1 MKKFVIP
8 ALVLCCCLIFAAA
21 CAGPE
26 DDRDTY
32 AVTFVATYYG
42 IVGSEEWGKWE
53 RFLGE
58 DFGDWHPEWEE
69 EKKGIGKYDDDDGR
83 EMPIGDVDVW
93 RSIPFTKTEQTNTL
107 GRLSNLPSPPDGFR
121 EDHEFLGWVTSGGT
135 SVTTQTVFS
144 ADTSVFAR
152 WKGDENADV
161 FQPGYVA
168 RELAG
173 IPAKVLAG
181 GASFTYTIEVSK
193 NETLPPQTMDYGYG
207 GRRVYIILQGR
218 PTNGVYPIITLSGL
232 GSLFDI
238 YNNVT
243 LELRNIWL
251 SGGERN
257 SKALLTVNSGG
268 RLIIG
273 QNAQDK
279 TLIFNNASEDTDAG
293 GAITVFG
300 GGECVMNGGELS
312 ENTSLDSTREIGF
325 RGIGGAGVNV
335 RGEGALFIM
344 NGGKIHRNSTP
355 EDGGGVMVF
364 RYGTFIMNGGE
375 IYDNYALFGGGV
387 QTFMGLFIMN
397 GGKIYKNMANDG
409 GGVFVNRNRNTWTN
423 DSYDPRKPDNPPK
436 GIPGHDE
443 SLVVNDPANKQ
454 GFYFHGG
461 EIYDNSVANA
471 GGGVAN
477 SWHSFTYMTGGIISD
492 NRGWEVA
499 GVKNYGLF
507 IMRGGTITRNNG
519 SYGGGVY
526 AAEGRFIMEGGEII
540 NNESSTTGAGVL
552 VKEYFLMYG
561 GRISG
566 NTAGEYGGGVYITS
580 TGSFA
585 MSGGIIE
592 GNTASRA
599 DTGTIYFGAENTSS
613 LDRGTAFYGT
623 RDGDYDVI
631 LPHGYW
637 ERDGDDTTTDEFIVT
652 SYMGPYPDETKI
664 EVRTGGELWVNDNSV
679 PLPTE

>member
-8 ALVLCCCLIFAAA
+8 ALVLCCCLIFPT
-21 CAGPE
+21 CTGPE

-32 AVTFVATYYG
+32 AVTFIATYYG
-42 IVGSEEWGKWE
+42 KAGSEEWGKWE
-53 RFLGE
+53 KEF
-58 DFGDWHPEWEE
+58 DDWHPEWEQTPVGI
-69 EKKGIGKYDDDDGR
+69 EKDDDGNV
-83 EMPIGDVDVW
+83 IGDIDIW
-93 RSIPFTKTEQTNTL
+93 KSIPFTKTEQTNTL
-107 GRLSNLPSPPDGFR
+107 GRLSKLPSPPAGFR
-121 EDHEFLGWVTSGGT
+121 EDYEFLGWFTSGGT
-135 SVTTQTVFS
+135 PVTTQTVFS
-144 ADTSVFAR
+144 ADTSVFAK
-152 WKGDENADV
+152 WKGGESTL
-161 FQPGYVA
+161 QPGHVA
-168 RELAG
+168 REFAG
-173 IPAKVLAG
+173 IPDKVLAG
-181 GASFTYTIEVSK
+181 GAAFTTTINVTA
-193 NETLPPQTMDYGYG
+193 NETLPSQTMDYGYG
-207 GRRVYIILQGR
+207 GRRVYIIL
-218 PTNGVYPIITLSGL
+218 NGIIPPGGSPPIITLTGL

-238 YNNVT
+238 YSNVT

-312 ENTSLDSTREIGF
+312 ENRSLDSTREIGF

-397 GGKIYKNMANDG
+397 DGKIYKNSANDG

-423 DSYDPRKPDNPPK
+423 DSYDPRKPDNPPFGK
-436 GIPGHDE
+436 PGHDP
-443 SLVVNDPANKQ
+443 SKVVNDPANKQ

-526 AAEGRFIMEGGEII
+526 ASEGRFIMEGGEII

-566 NTAGEYGGGVYITS
+566 NTAGEYGGGVYINS

-599 DTGTIYFGAENTSS
+599 DTGTIYFGAENTTS
-613 LDRGTAFYGT
+613 LARGTAFYGT

-637 ERDGDDTTTDEFIVT
+637 DPPNEGPDDTREFIVT
-652 SYMGPYPDETKI
+652 STIGPYKDDTKI
-664 EVRTGGELWVNDNSV
+664 EVRTGNDGKGELWVNNDLV
-679 PLPTE
+679 PLATE